1 LQFARLEISSRQGG
15 KILRYDDWGERT
27 HRWAGI
33 RSETLDVGGTSAHVL
48 RAEASPDAPP
58 GAPTHLL
65 LHTTTSGA
73 TMWLD
78 VINPLTALG
87 PVIAP
92 DLPGAVLGET
102 EAPISRAGKAEP
114 SARFIRALTSALM
127 LDRVVLHGWSMGGLV
142 ALLYAADSPT
152 RVSGLVLAGAP
163 LPVPMTTVEQFG
175 WRTLG
180 RAGLVVGTA
189 LARVAVRIGGS
200 RVATM
205 KSRYTEPDRLSDRIK
220 AAGGNPSRCSREFL
234 ALLSEQL
241 KQLSARPGRLDAAVL
256 AFASVLDAI
265 LVDQRPTVAAI
276 ERLAAPTLVL
286 WGDQDPF
293 VEQPTIDRL
302 AELRPDWQLEEFPGV
317 GHLLPVEV
325 PDDYV
330 RAVGAWLAGR

>member
-33 RSETLDVGGTSAHVL
+33 RSETLDFGGTSAHVL
-48 RAEASPDAPP
+48 RADAGADAPP

-65 LHTTTSGA
+65 LHPMTSGA
-73 TMWLD
+73 AMWLD
-78 VINPLTALG
+78 VMNPLTALG

-102 EAPISRAGKAEP
+102 EAPISRAGKAAP
-114 SARFIRALTSALM
+114 SARFVRALTSVLG
-127 LDRVVLHGWSMGGLV
+127 LDRVFLHGWSMGGLV
-142 ALLYAADSPT
+142 ALLVAAESPA

-163 LPVPMTTVEQFG
+163 LPVPMTTV
-175 WRTLG
+175 
-180 RAGLVVGTA
+180 
-189 LARVAVRIGGS
+189 GGS
-200 RVATM
+200 RAAAM

-220 AAGGNPSRCSREFL
+220 AAGGDPSRCSREFF

-241 KQLSARPGRLDAAVL
+241 KKLSARPGRLDAVVL